1 MVRDFVK
8 WDDAPVSLQAFGDS
22 AMRAHQ
28 LAVTAPMEPV
38 LLVADAELQEEEVR
52 VPGLRVPRP
61 TAPSQPAGEAGA
73 VAKAA
78 DMLVQARSPLIVVDK
93 TVRSQAGVDM
103 LVRLAESLNAPV
115 VDLRGRMN
123 FPNTH
128 YLNQSWLQGQL
139 VSQADVLIGLD
150 LADLYGVTNAVSD
163 IVGRPGRRVIK
174 PDCKVIHVSPEYLMI
189 KSNHGDF
196 ERYFAAD
203 LAIAADAETT
213 LPALLA
219 AVEQRLTP
227 ERRQAV
233 AARRPALEDAYR
245 KMRAGAVNA
254 AARGWDLS
262 PISTARVCMEVWDQ
276 IKDLDWAL
284 VSSTQFQDDWPHRLW
299 SFDKFHQY
307 IGGAGGYGVGYQAPA
322 AVGAALAHK
331 QAGRIAVNFQGD
343 GDFLCAPGSLWTLAH
358 HQIPL
363 LTLMHNNRAWHQETM
378 HLQRMTNRRQRH
390 PERARIGT
398 VIQDPNVDYALIA
411 RGQGVWAEGPIEDP
425 AKLGPAI
432 ARALAVVKSGK
443 PALLDVVTQPR

>member
-1 MVRDFVK
+1 
-8 WDDAPVSLQAFGDS
+8 
-22 AMRAHQ
+22 
-28 LAVTAPMEPV
+28 
-38 LLVADAELQEEEVR
+38 
-52 VPGLRVPRP
+52 
-61 TAPSQPAGEAGA
+61 
-73 VAKAA
+73 
-78 DMLVQARSPLIVVDK
+78 
-93 TVRSQAGVDM
+93 
-103 LVRLAESLNAPV
+103 
-115 VDLRGRMN
+115 
-123 FPNTH
+123 
-128 YLNQSWLQGQL
+128 
-139 VSQADVLIGLD
+139 
-150 LADLYGVTNAVSD
+150 
-163 IVGRPGRRVIK
+163 VIK